1 MLFIQCF
8 FIKEQEQILFK
19 EHATDKVMLKLFFNS
34 QSNLCAVSNWKT
46 KGKTESR
53 EFTL

>member
-19 EHATDKVMLKLFFNS
+19 EHATDKVMLKNFF
-34 QSNLCAVSNWKT
+34 LTPKELVCCV
-46 KGKTESR
+46 
-53 EFTL
+53 